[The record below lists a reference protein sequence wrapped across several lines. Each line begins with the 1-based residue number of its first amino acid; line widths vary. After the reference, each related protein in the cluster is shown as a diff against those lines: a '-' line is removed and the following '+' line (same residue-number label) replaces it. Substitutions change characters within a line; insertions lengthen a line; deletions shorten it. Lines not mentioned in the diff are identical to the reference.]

1 MSAVSN
7 AKWVAVSQAARII
20 SQLANIFVLAR
31 ILPPSDYGL
40 MAMAT
45 VVTNLALLIR
55 DQGTSAAIIQK
66 EELTHH
72 TVNTVF
78 WFNLIVGITI
88 ALVIAVGSPFI
99 ADYFKHDELITI
111 LVILALIFPISSS
124 SISHQALLERESKF
138 KKLAFIEVVSSL
150 IAMIV
155 AVIAALYGAGV
166 YSLVLQA
173 ILMALLSSIQLW
185 LVSNWRPKGKPSWG
199 ELKSLLPFTG
209 HMTAFQ
215 LITYFF
221 RNADSMV
228 IGRVLGAASLG
239 IYSMAYKVMLLPVQ
253 NITWASSRAL
263 FPVMSRQQNALDE
276 MGKLYLKTIGFIAF
290 LTAPLMAGIFALREP
305 FVEIA
310 FGHQWIQ
317 VASVLAWLTPV
328 GFMQSISSTTGT
340 VFMAQGKTRQLMW
353 LSLASALVHIA
364 AYYIG
369 AAKGLNS
376 VAEWYFYASV
386 LTGIPLLVCAG
397 QLVRCTPL
405 DLLKSVWKPAI
416 LALIMCIA
424 TRYSFIKMNST
435 LDILTS
441 FMLAILLGVIIYLLV
456 SYLLFPTLIKSYL
469 GKVFSRKN

>member
-7 AKWVAVSQAARII
+7 AKWVAVSQIARIT

-66 EELTHH
+66 EDLTHH
-72 TVNTVF
+72 TINTVF
-78 WFNLIVGITI
+78 WFNVMVGVVI
-88 ALVIAVGSPFI
+88 ALMIALCSPII
-99 ADYFKHDELITI
+99 ADYFKHDELIAI

-124 SISHQALLERESKF
+124 SISHQALLERESKL
-138 KKLAFIEVVSSL
+138 KKLAFIEVISSL
-150 IAMIV
+150 IAMVV
-155 AVIAALYGAGV
+155 AVAAALYGAGV

-173 ILMALLSSIQLW
+173 ILMALLSSVQLW
-185 LVSNWRPKGKPSWG
+185 MVSSWRPQGKPSWQ
-199 ELKSLLPFTG
+199 ELKTLLPFTG

-228 IGRVLGAASLG
+228 IGRILGAASLG

-263 FPVMSRQQNALDE
+263 LPVMSRQQNALDE
-276 MGKLYLKTIGFIAF
+276 MGKLYLQTITFIAF

-317 VASVLAWLTPV
+317 VATVLAWLTPV
-328 GFMQSISSTTGT
+328 GFVQSISSTTGT
-340 VFMAQGKTRQLMW
+340 VFMAQGKTRLLMW
-353 LSLASALVHIA
+353 FSLASALVHVI

-369 AAKGLNS
+369 AAYGVTG

-386 LTGIPLLVCAG
+386 ITGVPLVISAGKLVHCS
-397 QLVRCTPL
+397 PL
-405 DLLKSVWKPAI
+405 DLLKSIWKPAVV
-416 LALIMCIA
+416 ALLMCLS
-424 TRYSFIKMNST
+424 TRYAFTQLNSHWGMSVSFIVA
-435 LDILTS
+435 IS
-441 FMLAILLGVIIYLLV
+441 FGVVFYLLV
-456 SYLLFPTLIKSYL
+456 SYVLFPSLIKSYL

>member
-7 AKWVAVSQAARII
+7 VKWVAVSQAARIL

-66 EELTHH
+66 EDLTHH
-72 TVNTVF
+72 TINTVF
-78 WFNLIVGITI
+78 WFNVMVGVVI
-88 ALVIAVGSPFI
+88 ALMITLCSPII
-99 ADYFKHDELITI
+99 ADYFKHDELIAI

-138 KKLAFIEVVSSL
+138 KKLAFIELISSF
-150 IAMIV
+150 IAMVV
-155 AVIAALYGAGV
+155 AVAAALYGAGV

-173 ILMALLSSIQLW
+173 ILMALLSSLQLW
-185 LVSNWRPKGKPSWG
+185 MVSSWRPQGKPSWQ
-199 ELKSLLPFTG
+199 ELKTLLPFTG

-228 IGRVLGAASLG
+228 IGRILGAASLG

-263 FPVMSRQQNALDE
+263 LPVMSRQQNALDE
-276 MGKLYLKTIGFIAF
+276 MGKLYLQTIAFIAF

-317 VASVLAWLTPV
+317 VSTVLAWLTPV
-328 GFMQSISSTTGT
+328 GFVQSISSTTGT
-340 VFMAQGKTRQLMW
+340 VFMAQGKTRLLMW
-353 LSLASALVHIA
+353 FSLASALVHII

-369 AAKGLNS
+369 ASNGVTG

-386 LTGIPLLVCAG
+386 ITGVPLVISAGRLVHCS
-397 QLVRCTPL
+397 PIN
-405 DLLKSVWKPAI
+405 LLKSIWKPAVV
-416 LALIMCIA
+416 ALLMCLS
-424 TRYSFIKMNST
+424 TRYAFTQLNSYWAMYVSFLIA
-435 LDILTS
+435 IS
-441 FMLAILLGVIIYLLV
+441 FGVVFYLLV
-456 SYLLFPTLIKSYL
+456 SYLLFPSLIKSYL